1 MNRDVDDLKERILV
15 LEKHNSSLR
24 ERNQFLR
31 QALRS
36 LGQKEEDYRERYE
49 KLIRALDFCLDEDDY
64 LMELLQRVDLPAPV
78 AQDLR
83 LEERVKEMLS
93 VDEEEPETEEQRR
106 LRELAWEQ
114 EWHRFVAD
122 HVVKH
127 TTVTRIRVANF
138 LNPGISSL
146 AGLVG
151 RAADR
156 LAGRHLWPVRLL
168 IKLEDR
174 LESIFRRAHN
184 FLDVLRWHILFGGW
198 KEAEKTRD
206 YLARKYWEI
215 MGG

>member
-1 MNRDVDDLKERILV
+1 MTCDVEELKERILV
-15 LEKHNSSLR
+15 LEKHKSTLR

-64 LMELLQRVDLPAPV
+64 LVELLQKASLPEPV

-93 VDEEEPETEEQRR
+93 LDEEEPETGEQKR
-106 LRELAWEQ
+106 LRDLAWEQ
-114 EWHRFVAD
+114 EWHRFAVD
-122 HVVKH
+122 HVMKH
-127 TTVTRIRVANF
+127 TTVTRIRLANF

-146 AGLVG
+146 AGLAG

-156 LAGRHLWPVRLL
+156 LAGRHLWPVRVLM
-168 IKLEDR
+168 KLEDE
-174 LESIFRRAHN
+174 LENAFRKASD
-184 FLDVLRWHILFGGW
+184 FLEILGQFTCMAVFETEYVPDPAGMRPGQ
-198 KEAEKTRD
+198 R
-206 YLARKYWEI
+206 
-215 MGG
+215 G